1 MATKKGVKATSADET
16 TRANVAKQAKRPRAT
31 RAREQGVAS
40 PEAPLEA
47 ASPSATPEQGG
58 VHSVPTSAAAAG
70 HRFIV
75 LTGMSG
81 SGKSQA
87 MRALEDLGYF
97 CVDNLPLTLLH
108 TFAELTQRPDTEIDK
123 AAVVID
129 VRERALLSQF
139 PKVFRELRKM
149 QDLNPTLIFLDA
161 SDAAIVRRFS
171 ETRRP
176 HPLAP
181 HKSAAEGLREERAL
195 LEPIRRI
202 ADEIIDTSD
211 LNVHELREA
220 FMSRQLGATPRHRGP
235 LVTLLSFGF
244 KHGLPLD
251 ADMVFDVRFLPNP
264 HFVAKLRPR
273 TGREKPIADYLNQ
286 FAETHEFIARV
297 VDLLKFLL
305 PRFAREG
312 KSYVTIA
319 IGCTGGRHRSVF
331 LAETI
336 ARELKSTEGA
346 RLRVKHRDVAND

>member
-1 MATKKGVKATSADET
+1 VAKKTTSPSRQPRRTTGARRTAGRSAAAPSPHAELPKPVQDGVHTSAP
-16 TRANVAKQAKRPRAT
+16 A
-31 RAREQGVAS
+31 
-40 PEAPLEA
+40 
-47 ASPSATPEQGG
+47 ATP
-58 VHSVPTSAAAAG
+58 AAG

-75 LTGMSG
+75 LTGLSG

-97 CVDNLPLTLLH
+97 CVDNLPLTLLS

-139 PKVFRELRKM
+139 PKIFRELRKM

-181 HKSAAEGLREERAL
+181 HKSAIEGLREERARL
-195 LEPIRRI
+195 APIRQL

-220 FMSRQLGATPRHRGP
+220 FMSRSLGAPPKQRGP
-235 LVTLLSFGF
+235 QVTLLSFGF

-251 ADMVFDVRFLPNP
+251 ADLVFDVRFLPNP

-273 TGREKPIADYLNQ
+273 TGRERPIVEYLNQ
-286 FAETHEFIARV
+286 FPETHEFLSRV
-297 VDLLKFLL
+297 VELLKFLL
-305 PRFAREG
+305 PKYAREG
-312 KSYVTIA
+312 KSYVTVA
-319 IGCTGGRHRSVF
+319 IGCTGGRHRSVA
-331 LAETI
+331 LAEAI
-336 ARELKSTEGA
+336 ARELKGVDGV

>member
-1 MATKKGVKATSADET
+1 VATKKSVKSEKARRVTKK
-16 TRANVAKQAKRPRAT
+16 RAAAQDDP
-31 RAREQGVAS
+31 Q
-40 PEAPLEA
+40 A
-47 ASPSATPEQGG
+47 ASALTPAPAGASATGP
-58 VHSVPTSAAAAG
+58 AAHPSG

-75 LTGMSG
+75 LTGLSG

-97 CVDNLPLTLLH
+97 CVDNLPLTLLL

-149 QDLNPTLIFLDA
+149 VDLNPSLIFLDA

-181 HKSAAEGLREERAL
+181 HASAIEGLKEERARL
-195 LEPIRRI
+195 APIREI
-202 ADEIIDTSD
+202 ADEIIDTTD
-211 LNVHELREA
+211 MNVHELREA
-220 FMSRQLGATPRHRGP
+220 FMSRSLGQAPRHRGP

-251 ADMVFDVRFLPNP
+251 ADLVFDVRFLPNP
-264 HFVAKLRPR
+264 HFIAKLRPH
-273 TGREKPIADYLNQ
+273 TGREKVIVEYLFQ
-286 FAETHEFIARV
+286 FPETHEFLAKV

-305 PRFAREG
+305 PRYAREG
-312 KSYVTIA
+312 KSYVTVA
-319 IGCTGGRHRSVF
+319 IGCTGGRHRSVA
-331 LAETI
+331 LAEAI
-336 ARELKSTEGA
+336 ARELKGA
-346 RLRVKHRDVAND
+346 DGVRLRVKHRDVAND